1 MTAECEA
8 QPQNSPRALNMPIP

>member
-8 QPQNSPRALNMPIP
+8 QPQNSPGALNMPL